1 MFLPARKEGEMFPM
15 TASNRDTRNA
25 LNGLLHSGQEDRVAA
40 LARYG
45 LTDRIRRCAALCLYY
60 WHKP

>member
-1 MFLPARKEGEMFPM
+1 MFPM